1 MNFFNSFEQFL
12 RQYSEMQRGIFNSW
26 SSMIP
31 NMQSFTT
38 PNFRETFEKTLSFQ
52 ETMVASSL
60 EFQALLARL
69 SIDTQ
74 KHFWE
79 NYFNLFRK

>member
-1 MNFFNSFEQFL
+1 MDFFNSFEQFL

-26 SSMIP
+26 SSMMP
-31 NMQSFTT
+31 KMQNFTT
-38 PNFRETFEKTLSFQ
+38 PNFRDNFEKTLNFQ
-52 ETMVASSL
+52 ETIVASSL
-60 EFQALLARL
+60 ELQALLARL

-74 KHFWE
+74 KQFWE